1 MSNRHRSQE
10 FVPAPR
16 MELRAHAHNERHRM
30 SSELHQ
36 VAELV
41 SHGIDADDVAEP
53 GPAWKPVHHH
63 DASKATRKSEKAFKH
78 WKTKAWKR
86 RNNVRRAK
94 AQAWNRLKKAS

>member
-1 MSNRHRSQE
+1 
-10 FVPAPR
+10 
-16 MELRAHAHNERHRM
+16 M

-63 DASKATRKSEKAFKH
+63 DVSKATRKSEKAFKH

-94 AQAWNRLKKAS
+94 AQAWDRLKKAS